1 MRPME
6 GIAVTVKALIAVAL
20 FWLPIAAQAQPKGRA
35 IEARLERVEADLAIR
50 RVLVDYAAFLDGR
63 DYTRYA
69 GLFTADGEWRN
80 GTGSHKGRPA
90 IRAMLATVLG
100 PEGTE
105 NKANYHLVSNPQID
119 VTGATATA
127 TSRYLFVMRGP
138 GGQPRPSLAGVYRDE
153 LVRVDGRWLI
163 RRRVASDIMPTPEEW
178 ATFIA
183 AQQSKP

>member
-6 GIAVTVKALIAVAL
+6 GNAVAMKALLTGVLLAL
-20 FWLPIAAQAQPKGRA
+20 PVAAQTQPKAGS

-69 GLFTADGEWRN
+69 ALFTIDGEWRN
-80 GTGSHKGRPA
+80 GAGTHRGREA

-100 PEGTE
+100 PEGAE

-127 TSRYLFVMRGP
+127 TSRYLFIMRGAD
-138 GGQPRPSLAGVYRDE
+138 GQPRPSLAGVYRDD
-153 LVRVDGRWLI
+153 LVRIDGRWLI
-163 RRRVASDIMPTPEEW
+163 RRRVASDVMPTPEEW
-178 ATFIA
+178 AKFIA
-183 AQQSKP
+183 AQQARP

>member
-1 MRPME
+1 ME

-20 FWLPIAAQAQPKGRA
+20 FALPITAQAQPKAGA

-63 DYTRYA
+63 DYTRY
-69 GLFTADGEWRN
+69 R
-80 GTGSHKGRPA
+80 TGAQRGGRAP
-90 IRAMLATVLG
+90 RARLAPVRG

-105 NKANYHLVSNPQID
+105 NRANSPLVSNPQID
-119 VTGATATA
+119 VTGTAAPA

-138 GGQPRPSLAGVYRDE
+138 GGQPRPSLAGVYRDD
-153 LVRVDGRWLI
+153 LVRIDGRWMI

>member
-1 MRPME
+1 M
-6 GIAVTVKALIAVAL
+6 TVKALIAVAL
-20 FWLPIAAQAQPKGRA
+20 FALPITAQAQPKAGA

-119 VTGATATA
+119 VTGTTATA

-138 GGQPRPSLAGVYRDE
+138 GGQPRPSLAGVYRDD
-153 LVRVDGRWLI
+153 LVRIDGRWMI